1 MTAAVRR
8 RVFLSRTAGM
18 AGTAAFGLAGCGSG
32 AASGGTVR
40 LTVLAAS
47 YGRTVGSLIVDRW
60 HEFIAAFEKEH
71 RNIGID
77 LELAPIEKIDRT
89 LAERVAAGREPD
101 IAQSYTFADYAEAG
115 RLYSADDLFDLSA
128 QADFLTPFAR
138 AGELGFTEYGIPF
151 LTSTPRLFYHTGH
164 FARAGLSG
172 PPTSWSELRTA
183 AQALKAAGVTTP
195 YGLQFGPEAAE
206 DEALAWMLATG
217 GGYGGQAGYDF
228 PKDANVEALTW
239 VKEQLVAPGLA
250 GEDPARF
257 SRTPA
262 YAAFLKGEV
271 GMMLAHPVLIK
282 AADRAGVPYADAAFP
297 MKDGGAAPPVGLSDW
312 LMAFKRNGHRQECA
326 AFLDFLYS
334 ERATTRF
341 AQGQGT
347 LPVTV
352 SGSEALRAQRSA
364 RALWP
369 FIDQMPRAEFHP
381 VGRSTWPKVRDT
393 LRQRIRAAVGPGG
406 DPRALLKRLQKAAEA
421 AEAARPAA
429 AQPEDVAP

>member
-18 AGTAAFGLAGCGSG
+18 TGAAALGLAGCGSG
-32 AASGGTVR
+32 AASGEPGRIKVM
-40 LTVLAAS
+40 AAS
-47 YGRTVGSLIVDRW
+47 YGTTVGSPIVDRW
-60 HEFIAAFEKEH
+60 HEFIAAFQKEH
-71 RNIGID
+71 PDVRID
-77 LELAPIEKIDRT
+77 LELVPIDRIDRT
-89 LAERVAAGREPD
+89 LAERAAAGREPD
-101 IAQSYTFADYAEAG
+101 IAQSYVFADYAEAG

-128 QADFLTPFAR
+128 QADFLTSFAR
-138 AGELGFTEYGIPF
+138 AGEIDFTEYGIPF
-151 LTSTPRLFYHTGH
+151 LASTPRLFYHTGH

-172 PPTSWSELRTA
+172 PPTSWAELRSA
-183 AQALKAAGVTTP
+183 AQALKAVGVTVP

-206 DEALAWMLATG
+206 DEALAWMLGTG

-228 PKDANVEALTW
+228 TKEANAEALRW
-239 VKEQLVAPGLA
+239 VKEELVAPGLA
-250 GEDPARF
+250 GADPATF

-271 GMMLAHPVLIK
+271 GMMLAHPVLIE
-282 AADRAGVPYADAAFP
+282 AADRAKVPYANADFP

-312 LMAFKRNGHRQECA
+312 LMAFKRNGHRRECA

-334 ERATTRF
+334 ERATTQF
-341 AQGQGT
+341 ARGQGT

-352 SGSEALRAQRSA
+352 SGSEALRAQPSG
-364 RALWP
+364 RALRP

-393 LRQRIRAAVGPGG
+393 LRQRIGAAVKPGG
-406 DPRALLKRLQKAAEA
+406 NPRALLKTLQTTAEA
-421 AEAARPAA
+421 AEAARPQDT
-429 AQPEDVAP
+429 AQ